1 MLLNTSQ
8 AKAAEVQ
15 HETYDYSRLEK
26 LVGSRRFKSSMRNK
40 EESQNLWPLTKPG
53 KVCTLAAFCHHQASR
68 ENNPHKPSQGTGKL
82 GKAEN
87 YRL

>member
-1 MLLNTSQ
+1 
-8 AKAAEVQ
+8 
-15 HETYDYSRLEK
+15 
-26 LVGSRRFKSSMRNK
+26 MRNK